1 MLRFL
6 KYLFAALTVTMAVT
20 GCIKNDVPYPIV
32 KLDILAFEA
41 EGLASPAV
49 IDAAAHNVEV
59 ELAETTDI
67 RKLNVTRVDISEGAT
82 SSVVFPG
89 VFDMRKPLYV
99 TLSMYQDYEWS
110 IIAKQS
116 IEYGFSVE
124 GQIGESEI
132 DAINHIV
139 TAYVP
144 MDADLENV
152 VITAAKFGPSDITSY
167 SPDPLSLTDFYDTV
181 RHVEVRYHGD
191 IVEDWTIRIVPK
203 DLEIELTQVDAWAKR
218 IWVYAM
224 GRSGSDMGFKY
235 RAAGSEEWLVA
246 EDVVINGGN
255 VSGCIDGL
263 EPLST
268 YEIIAF
274 SGENTTEV
282 VTATTEDVT
291 TLINGG
297 LEDWLFTDGTY
308 YPYAEGA
315 SPYWATGNDG
325 AKIASTILTEPTS
338 DVRPGSSGQYAASLQ
353 SKKASV
359 MGVGKF
365 AAGNIFLGRF
375 GGLQG
380 VNGLVFFGRPSTVRP
395 VALHGWV
402 KYEQGIIDELGKV
415 PASRPDIKVG
425 DPDEGQ
431 IYIAVGDW
439 TAEEYGGDADSPVCI
454 DTSNESSFF
463 NIKGKNV
470 IGVGELILDKST
482 DGWVE
487 FTIPME
493 YVSTSRIPTHVI
505 IVCTGSRFGDYFT
518 GSTSSHMVV
527 DDLSFVF

>member
-1 MLRFL
+1 
-6 KYLFAALTVTMAVT
+6 
-20 GCIKNDVPYPIV
+20 
-32 KLDILAFEA
+32 
-41 EGLASPAV
+41 
-49 IDAAAHNVEV
+49 
-59 ELAETTDI
+59 LAETTDI

-235 RAAGSEEWLVA
+235 RAAGSEEWIVA

-297 LEDWLFTDGTY
+297 MEDWLFTDGTY

-338 DVRPGSSGQYAASLQ
+338 DVRPGSSGQ
-353 SKKASV
+353 
-359 MGVGKF
+359 
-365 AAGNIFLGRF
+365 
-375 GGLQG
+375 
-380 VNGLVFFGRPSTVRP
+380 
-395 VALHGWV
+395 
-402 KYEQGIIDELGKV
+402 
-415 PASRPDIKVG
+415 
-425 DPDEGQ
+425 
-431 IYIAVGDW
+431 
-439 TAEEYGGDADSPVCI
+439 
-454 DTSNESSFF
+454 
-463 NIKGKNV
+463 
-470 IGVGELILDKST
+470 
-482 DGWVE
+482 
-487 FTIPME
+487 
-493 YVSTSRIPTHVI
+493 
-505 IVCTGSRFGDYFT
+505 
-518 GSTSSHMVV
+518 
-527 DDLSFVF
+527 

>member
-1 MLRFL
+1 MLRIL
-6 KYLFAALTVTMAVT
+6 KYLFAAVVTTMVVT

-41 EGLASPAV
+41 EGLTSPAV
-49 IDAAAHNVEV
+49 IDAAAYTVEV

-67 RKLNVTRVDISEGAT
+67 RRLNVTRVDISEGAT
-82 SSVVFPG
+82 SSVEFPG
-89 VFDMRKPLYV
+89 IFDMRKPLYV
-99 TLSMYQDYEWS
+99 TLSMYQDYEW
-110 IIAKQS
+110 IVTAQQN
-116 IEYGFSVE
+116 IEYSFAVE

-132 DAINHIV
+132 DALNHIV

-144 MDADLENV
+144 MDADLHNI
-152 VITAAKFGPSDITSY
+152 VITSAKFGPAEITSY
-167 SPDPLSLTDFYDTV
+167 SPDPLSLTDFYDSV

-191 IVEDWTIRIVPK
+191 IVEDWTIRVEPK
-203 DLEIELTQVDAWAKR
+203 DLEIELTQVDAWAKC

-235 RAAGSEEWLVA
+235 RAAGSEEWIVA

-308 YPYAEGA
+308 YPYAEGT

-359 MGVGKF
+359 MGIGKF

-402 KYEQGIIDELGKV
+402 KYEQGIIDELGKA
-415 PASRPDIKVG
+415 PASRPDMKVG
-425 DPDEGQ
+425 DLDEGQ

-470 IGVGELILDKST
+470 IGAGELILDKST